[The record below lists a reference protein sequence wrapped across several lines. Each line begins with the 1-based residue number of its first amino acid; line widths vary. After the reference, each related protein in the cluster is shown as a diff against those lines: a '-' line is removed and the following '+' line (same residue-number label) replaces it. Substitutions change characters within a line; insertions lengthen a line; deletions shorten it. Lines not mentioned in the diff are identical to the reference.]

1 MSLAFLEDNESRLGM
16 VTYDNID
23 QGTFKKFDWEE
34 SSVEYSNHTIDT
46 MRQLPKIT
54 LMDLQVR
61 YYNDMIE
68 KPNNFLFVPNKN
80 KDKVLTIE
88 SKKIVPDNSLQF
100 DRITNSS
107 RPSTLPKLLN
117 GTP

>member
-1 MSLAFLEDNESRLGM
+1 
-16 VTYDNID
+16 
-23 QGTFKKFDWEE
+23 
-34 SSVEYSNHTIDT
+34 
-46 MRQLPKIT
+46 
-54 LMDLQVR
+54 
-61 YYNDMIE
+61 MIE

-88 SKKIVPDNSLQF
+88 SKKRVPDNSLQF
-100 DRITNSS
+100 DRITNFS